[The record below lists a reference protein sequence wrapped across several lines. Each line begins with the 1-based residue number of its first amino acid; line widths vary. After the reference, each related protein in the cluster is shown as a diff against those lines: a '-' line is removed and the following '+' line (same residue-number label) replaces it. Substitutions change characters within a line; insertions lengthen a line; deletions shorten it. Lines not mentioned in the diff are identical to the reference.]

1 MRNMTD
7 RDHSLA
13 HFADCIDLL
22 CCNRTEWEALEDRD
36 IVAARVPIRA
46 ITDGPRGI
54 DLSSPIGPASRSG
67 SAIPAFPRERPPR
80 DTNRAGEAFA
90 STLVAAL
97 LDGGWDG
104 SSRAVDEGLVRTAA
118 ERAAAAAAL
127 VLDRLDFGFPA
138 PEEID
143 AALREGRLA

>member
-1 MRNMTD
+1 MID

-13 HFADCIDLL
+13 LFADCIDLL
-22 CCNRTEWEALEDRD
+22 CCNRTEWDALEDRKV
-36 IVAARVPIRA
+36 VAARVPILA

-54 DLSSPIGPASRSG
+54 DLQFTSPAGEPGRIH
-67 SAIPAFPRERPPR
+67 IPAFRRDRPPR

-104 SSRAVDEGLVRTAA
+104 SARAVAEGLVRKAA
-118 ERAAAAAAL
+118 ERASAAAAL
-127 VLDRLDFGFPA
+127 VLDRLDFGFPLL
-138 PEEID
+138 EEI
-143 AALREGRLA
+143 ATALCAGRVV